1 MESYIFLIIGL
12 IAGAAIGWLVA
23 SRRSGTLAAGSDQ
36 GLVSAEALVAAQAEV
51 QTLRIQLAST
61 EATANGLNAQL
72 AQSAA
77 EKRERDERDREEN
90 KLLQALAPV
99 KVHLE
104 QMQLTVATLEKERT
118 EQFGS
123 IQQQLKS
130 AIESDEQLRKQ
141 TQALSQALT
150 SNNVRGVWGEAQL
163 RKLVE
168 LAGLIKHADFDEQA
182 TISTN
187 AGAGRADMVI
197 NLPGGKSLAI
207 DSKVPFS
214 AYQEASAISELATGE
229 EAARRTRLIGDHVK
243 AVKAHIDALG
253 TKSYWSGLDS
263 SPDFVIAFIPSESL
277 LSAALDADP
286 ALLEYAF
293 KKNVALASPVS
304 LFSVLKTINFI
315 WRQNADESSVR
326 NMIKLG
332 KELYERVGKVAEH
345 ADKLGRSITT
355 TVKDYNQFV
364 SSLEGR
370 MLVTARKLNDLD
382 ENALGTE
389 EIQAPKELEVAPVQL
404 TASELTSTPE
414 IEK

>member
-1 MESYIFLIIGL
+1 MESFIFLGIGL
-12 IAGAAIGWLVA
+12 VVGALIGWLIAARKSGSTAVA
-23 SRRSGTLAAGSDQ
+23 DDSQELRVKLA
-36 GLVSAEALVAAQAEV
+36 SAEATIA
-51 QTLRIQLAST
+51 
-61 EATANGLNAQL
+61 GLNGQL
-72 AQSAA
+72 AQNAA
-77 EKRERDERDREEN
+77 EKRDRDERDREEN

-229 EAARRTRLIGDHVK
+229 EAARRARLIAEHVK

-253 TKSYWSGLDS
+253 TKAYWSGLDA

-345 ADKLGRSITT
+345 ADKLGRSITS

-389 EIQAPKELEVAPVQL
+389 EISAPKELEIAPVQL
-404 TASELTSTPE
+404 TASELAVAPE

>member
-1 MESYIFLIIGL
+1 MESFIFLAVGL
-12 IAGAAIGWLVA
+12 VAGGVIGWLIAARKGGVSGIDA
-23 SRRSGTLAAGSDQ
+23 STAS
-36 GLVSAEALVAAQAEV
+36 AQAEV
-51 QTLRIQLAST
+51 QNLRVQLAT
-61 EATANGLNAQL
+61 AEATIVGLNGQL
-72 AQSAA
+72 TQAA
-77 EKRERDERDREEN
+77 TEKRERDERDREEN

-104 QMQLTVATLEKERT
+104 QMQVTVATLEKERT

-229 EAARRTRLIGDHVK
+229 EAARRTRLIAEHVK

-253 TKSYWSGLDS
+253 TKSYWSGLDA

-345 ADKLGRSITT
+345 ADKLGRSITS

-389 EIQAPKELEVAPVQL
+389 EISAPKELEVAPVQL
-404 TASELTSTPE
+404 TASELTDTPE

>member
-1 MESYIFLIIGL
+1 MESFIFLGIGL
-12 IAGAAIGWLVA
+12 VVGALIGWLIAARKSGSTAVA
-23 SRRSGTLAAGSDQ
+23 DDSQELRVKLA
-36 GLVSAEALVAAQAEV
+36 SAEATIA
-51 QTLRIQLAST
+51 
-61 EATANGLNAQL
+61 GLNGQL

-77 EKRERDERDREEN
+77 EKRDRDERDREEN

-104 QMQLTVATLEKERT
+104 QMQQTVATLEKERT

-229 EAARRTRLIGDHVK
+229 EAARRARLIAEHVK

-253 TKSYWSGLDS
+253 TKAYWSGLDA

-345 ADKLGRSITT
+345 ADKLGRSITS

-389 EIQAPKELEVAPVQL
+389 EISAPKELEVAPVQL
-404 TASELTSTPE
+404 TASELAVAPE

>member
-1 MESYIFLIIGL
+1 MESFIFLAVGL
-12 IAGAAIGWLVA
+12 VAGGVIGWLIAARKGGA
-23 SRRSGTLAAGSDQ
+23 SGIDESAASAQVEVQNLRVQLAT
-36 GLVSAEALVAAQAEV
+36 AEATIV
-51 QTLRIQLAST
+51 
-61 EATANGLNAQL
+61 GLNGQL
-72 AQSAA
+72 NQAA
-77 EKRERDERDREEN
+77 IEKRERDERDREEN

-229 EAARRTRLIGDHVK
+229 EAARRTRLIAEHVK

-253 TKSYWSGLDS
+253 TKSYWSGLDA

-345 ADKLGRSITT
+345 ADKLGRSITS

-389 EIQAPKELEVAPVQL
+389 EISAPKELEVAPVQL
-404 TASELTSTPE
+404 TASELTEPSE